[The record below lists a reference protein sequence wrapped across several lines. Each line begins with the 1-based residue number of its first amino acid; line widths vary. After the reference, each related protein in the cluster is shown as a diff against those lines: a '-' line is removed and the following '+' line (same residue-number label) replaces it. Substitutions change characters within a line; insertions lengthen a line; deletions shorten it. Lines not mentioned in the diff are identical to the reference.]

1 MPVLKKPVIN
11 EKFAKLNQ
19 QGVYGFIVDRDAN
32 KIEIKNAVEKMFGV
46 NVDSVNTMISI
57 GKVKNRST
65 KTRFI
70 SGRKSS
76 FKKAIV
82 TLAKGE
88 TIDIYAAI

>member
-11 EKFAKLNQ
+11 EKFARLNQ
-19 QGVYGFIVDRDAN
+19 QGVYGFIVDRNAN
-32 KIEIKNAVEKMFGV
+32 KIEIKKAVETMFGV

-76 FKKAIV
+76 YKKAIV

>member
-19 QGVYGFIVDRDAN
+19 QGVYGFIVDKDAN
-32 KIEIKNAVEKMFGV
+32 KIEIKKAVETMFGV

-76 FKKAIV
+76 YKKAIV

>member
-1 MPVLKKPVIN
+1 MPVLRKPVIN

-19 QGVYGFIVDRDAN
+19 QGVYGFIVDKDAN
-32 KIEIKNAVEKMFGV
+32 KIQIKEAVQSMFGV
-46 NVDSVNTMISI
+46 VVESVNTMVTI

-65 KTRFI
+65 RTRFI

-76 FKKAIV
+76 YKKAIV
-82 TLAKGE
+82 TLRKGE